1 VRTVLRYLKPTLSVY
16 YAYYKNFPERPFVL
30 ELPAFLPMAA
40 FIGGILS
47 GKYAFKSLSDDTIL
61 LIIATGGLVTL
72 ILSIGLWWLNRRS
85 NDSQKRG
92 GLLGLVLIAFSLGL
106 WFMGGVLR
114 FYVYDPHNNP
124 EHLVNHI
131 GHRHEYVARVKTI
144 PSLTRSGKWYRAVLE
159 LLYIIEGKDTVSIEG
174 KAMAYV
180 DTFLEPSTLIA
191 FKGRIDSAG
200 VIKGLPD
207 FNMGRWL
214 ASNDIYG
221 ILWLREFEIIGRN
234 RSVYSFAQEL
244 RYSLMQINA
253 RFIDSNIVSL
263 VDALTLGYRDEL
275 SEEVRESFREAG
287 IIHILAI
294 SGLHVG
300 IIYIFLV
307 WTFGFLGRYRLVP
320 LVLSLVAFAFLT
332 GLMPSVVRASIMLVL
347 VELARVM
354 DRKTVGLNILF
365 VTMLIIAFLFPWQVF
380 SIGFWF
386 SALAVL
392 GILAMW
398 IPMSRLF
405 HVEPS
410 WAGWVASMFGVT
422 ISAQV
427 FLIPIQILLWQH
439 ISVAGLI
446 GNLLAIPLVSVI
458 LISTI
463 VLWVVSFWEWFAQ
476 LLGVAISY
484 VTNGLVQWSEFV
496 SSLPL
501 NFYFPLKSLLV
512 GIPIVFVLVAFVG
525 IVRRDRL
532 AWLIIAIVI
541 TGIWTYFALNKK
553 PVSKPFIWRADSTV
567 IIACPEENV
576 IYLSKPNVT
585 QEILEKIEFYTTLT
599 NPSVKYLFQDTA
611 IACSGSKVAYFKGE
625 RRWFDS
631 LALRNSDVW
640 LMDSM
645 PFIPLKSLYS
655 YNPYAMLVL
664 GTEVAS
670 SVKRKVFLVCERLE
684 MHCIDVNR
692 DVFVKLPLEN
702 PKRSP

>member
-1 VRTVLRYLKPTLSVY
+1 MVRAWLSRLKPYLEIY
-16 YAYYKNFPERPFVL
+16 YPYYRRIPERPFIL
-30 ELPAFLPMAA
+30 ELPAFLPMAS
-40 FIGGILS
+40 FIAGILFA
-47 GKYAFKSLSDDTIL
+47 KYGLNKNTYSENVIYIITGISIVFL
-61 LIIATGGLVTL
+61 LLF
-72 ILSIGLWWLNRRS
+72 GLWILNKRS
-85 NDSQKRG
+85 EIPSKIKG
-92 GLLGLVLIAFSLGL
+92 IIGYALVSFSLGL
-106 WFMGGVLR
+106 WFISGMLR

-124 EHLVNHI
+124 EHIIHHI
-131 GHRHEYVARVKTI
+131 GHRHEYVARVQSI
-144 PSLTRSGKWYRAVLE
+144 PSLTQSKKWHRTILE
-159 LLYIIEGKDTVSIEG
+159 IQYLIEGRDTVLVEG
-174 KAMAYV
+174 KIMAYI

-191 FKGRIDSAG
+191 FSGIIDSAG
-200 VIKGLPD
+200 IIKGLPE

-221 ILWLREFEIIGRN
+221 VVWLRKFDIIGQS
-234 RSVYSFAQEL
+234 RSVYSYAQEL

-253 RFIDSNIVSL
+253 RFVDSNIVSL

-275 SEEVRESFREAG
+275 SKEVRESFREAG

-307 WTFGFLGRYRLVP
+307 WTLGFLGRYRLVP
-320 LVLSLVAFAFLT
+320 LVISLVAFAFLT

-365 VTMLIIAFLFPWQVF
+365 VTMLLIAFLFPWQVF

-410 WAGWVASMFGVT
+410 WMRWIISMFGVT

-446 GNLLAIPLVSVI
+446 GNLLAIPLVSII

-463 VLWVVSFWEWFAQ
+463 ALWIASFWDWFSQLLGIVVSFITE
-476 LLGVAISY
+476 
-484 VTNGLVQWSEFV
+484 GLVQWSEFV

-501 NFYFPLKSLLV
+501 NFYFPLNSLIFGVL
-512 GIPIVFVLVAFVG
+512 IVFVLIFLVG
-525 IVRRDRL
+525 VVRRDRI
-532 AWLIIAIVI
+532 AWLFVALII
-541 TGIWTYFALNKK
+541 TGVWTYFAMKKK
-553 PVSKPFIWRADSTV
+553 PISNPFIWRADSTV
-567 IIACPEENV
+567 VIACPKENTV
-576 IYLSKPNVT
+576 YITRANLTK
-585 QEILEKIEFYTTLT
+585 QDIEKLRHYTVLT
-599 NPSVKYLFQDTA
+599 NPTVKMLSNDT
-611 IACSGSKVAYFKGE
+611 ILNCSGSKIVYFKE
-625 RRWFDS
+625 DRRWFDT
-631 LALRNSDVW
+631 LALKSNGFW

-645 PFIPLKSLYS
+645 SFIPLRNLYS
-655 YNPYAMLVL
+655 YNPYATLIM
-664 GTEVAS
+664 GINISPEVR
-670 SVKRKVFLVCERLE
+670 RKVLQVCKRLE
-684 MHCIDVNR
+684 MSCVDINKEAIMEIMGR
-692 DVFVKLPLEN
+692 
-702 PKRSP
+702 

>member
-1 VRTVLRYLKPTLSVY
+1 MREWIQRIKPTVEIYFS
-16 YAYYKNFPERPFVL
+16 YYKRVPERPFIL
-30 ELPAFLPMAA
+30 ELPAFLPMAS
-40 FIGGILS
+40 FIAGVLIA
-47 GKYAFKSLSDDTIL
+47 KYALNKTDHYQS
-61 LIIATGGLVTL
+61 L
-72 ILSIGLWWLNRRS
+72 ILITVGVLISLFLAIGLWFLN
-85 NDSQKRG
+85 KRNN
-92 GLLGLVLIAFSLGL
+92 LSYKIKEALGYVFLFFSLGL
-106 WFMGGVLR
+106 WFVAGILR
-114 FYVYDPHNNP
+114 FHIYNPQNNP
-124 EHLVNHI
+124 EHIIHHI
-131 GHRHEYVARVKTI
+131 GHRHEYTARVKSI
-144 PSLTRSGKWYRAVLE
+144 PSLTQSRKWHRTVLE
-159 LLYIIEGKDTVSIEG
+159 ILYLIDGNDTISVEGKV
-174 KAMAYV
+174 MAYI

-191 FKGRIDSAG
+191 FKGIIDSAG
-200 VIKGLPD
+200 IIKGLPD

-221 ILWLREFEIIGRN
+221 ILWLREFEVIGRN

-244 RYSLMQINA
+244 RYSLMQLNA

-300 IIYIFLV
+300 IIYLFLV
-307 WTFGFLGRYRLVP
+307 WTFGFLGKYRLVP
-320 LVLSLVAFAFLT
+320 LVVSLVAFAFLT

-365 VTMLIIAFLFPWQVF
+365 ITMLIIAFLFPWQVF

-386 SALAVL
+386 SALAVM

-405 HVEPS
+405 HVEPL
-410 WAGWVASMFGVT
+410 WARWLTSMLGVT

-446 GNLLAIPLVSVI
+446 GNLLAIPMVSII

-463 VLWVVSFWEWFAQ
+463 GLWAVSFGEGFAR

-484 VTNGLVQWSEFV
+484 VTDGLVQWSEFV

-501 NFYFPLKSLLV
+501 NFYFPFKSLLV
-512 GIPIVFVLVAFVG
+512 GIPIVFALIVLVG

-532 AWLIIAIVI
+532 AWVMVAIVI
-541 TGIWTYFALNKK
+541 TSIWTYFALNKK
-553 PVSKPFIWRADSTV
+553 PVSKPFFWKTDSTV
-567 IIACPEENV
+567 MIACPEENV
-576 IYLSKPNVT
+576 VYLSKPKIT
-585 QEILEKIEFYTTLT
+585 QENLEKIEFYTNLT
-599 NPSVKYLFQDTA
+599 NPSIKYLSQDTV
-611 IACSGSKVAYFKGE
+611 IACSGSKVAYFKGD

-631 LALRNSDVW
+631 LALKNSNIW
-640 LMDSM
+640 IMDSM
-645 PFIPLKSLYS
+645 SFIPLKNLYS
-655 YNPYAMLVL
+655 YNPYATLIL
-664 GTEVAS
+664 GIS
-670 SVKRKVFLVCERLE
+670 INPMVKRKVLLVCKRLE
-684 MHCIDVNR
+684 MSCVDV
-692 DVFVKLPLEN
+692 VKETIIEIVD
-702 PKRSP
+702 R

>member
-1 VRTVLRYLKPTLSVY
+1 MREMLQYLKPKISAY
-16 YAYYKNFPERPFVL
+16 YSYYKNFPERPFIL

-47 GKYAFKSLSDDTIL
+47 GKYAFESLTDDTIF
-61 LIIATGGLVTL
+61 LIIAIGVLVAL
-72 ILSIGLWWLNRRS
+72 MLSIGLWWLN
-85 NDSQKRG
+85 KRNNNSRKKG
-92 GLLGLVLIAFSLGL
+92 GLLGLVLITFSLGL

-114 FYVYDPHNNP
+114 FYVYDPHNNS
-124 EHLVNHI
+124 EHFVHHI
-131 GHRHEYVARVKTI
+131 GHKHEYIARVKTI
-144 PSLTRSGKWYRAVLE
+144 PSLTRSGNWYRAVIE
-159 LLYIIEGKDTVSIEG
+159 LLYLIEENDTVSIEG
-174 KAMAYV
+174 KVMAYM

-200 VIKGLPD
+200 IIRGLPD
-207 FNMGRWL
+207 FNMGVWL

-221 ILWLREFEIIGRN
+221 IVWLREIDVIGHS
-234 RSVYSFAQEL
+234 RSVYSYAQEL

-253 RFIDSNIVSL
+253 RFIDSNVVSL

-275 SEEVRESFREAG
+275 SEDVRESFREAG

-320 LVLSLVAFAFLT
+320 LILSLVGFAFLT

-347 VELARVM
+347 VEMARLM
-354 DRKTVGLNILF
+354 NRKTVGLNILF

-405 HVEPS
+405 HVEPW
-410 WAGWVASMFGVT
+410 WARWLTSMLGVT

-446 GNLLAIPLVSVI
+446 GNLLAIPLVSII
-458 LISTI
+458 LVSTI
-463 VLWVVSFWEWFAQ
+463 FLWVVSFWEWFAR
-476 LLGVAISY
+476 LLGVAISF
-484 VTNGLVQWSEFV
+484 VTDCLVQWSEFV

-501 NFYFPLKSLLV
+501 NFYFSLKSLLV
-512 GIPIVFVLVAFVG
+512 SIPIVFVLVVLVG

-532 AWLIIAIVI
+532 AWLIVAIVI
-541 TGIWTYFALNKK
+541 TGIWTYFALNKE
-553 PVSKPFIWRADSTV
+553 PVSEPFIWRADSTMIV
-567 IIACPEENV
+567 ACPEENV

-585 QEILEKIEFYTTLT
+585 HESLEKIEFYTILS
-599 NPSVKYLFQDTA
+599 NPSVKYLRRDTMVG
-611 IACSGSKVAYFKGE
+611 CSGSKVAYFKGK
-625 RRWFDS
+625 RRWFDT
-631 LALRNSDVW
+631 LALRYSDVW

-645 PFIPLKSLYS
+645 SFIPLKNLYS
-655 YNPYAMLVL
+655 YNPYAMLVM
-664 GTEVAS
+664 GTEMAL
-670 SVKRKVFLVCERLE
+670 SVKRKVLLICERLE
-684 MHCIDVNR
+684 MSCVDISRRTIVELR
-692 DVFVKLPLEN
+692 KE
-702 PKRSP
+702 